1 MQEIEIKCKG
11 ADSLPIDTIKDFQ
24 GKLKHITRD
33 NLERLKVSIQ
43 KNGFVAPIFVWQHEG
58 QSIALDGHQRIKALL
73 SMRDE
78 GYNIPLLPVAY
89 IEADNEDDA
98 RQKLL
103 AITSQYGEFD
113 IDELNSWV
121 SNLDAEIAETLRFV
135 DDKICL
141 YVPDFQPGNEEDQ
154 GQLDTLKE
162 RICPHCGMPL

>member
-1 MQEIEIKCKG
+1 
-11 ADSLPIDTIKDFQ
+11 
-24 GKLKHITRD
+24 
-33 NLERLKVSIQ
+33 
-43 KNGFVAPIFVWQHEG
+43 
-58 QSIALDGHQRIKALL
+58 
-73 SMRDE
+73 
-78 GYNIPLLPVAY
+78 VAY

-98 RQKLL
+98 HQKLL

-121 SNLDAEIAETLRFV
+121 SNLDADIAETLRFV

-141 YVPDFQPGNEEDQ
+141 SIPDFQPGNERDQ